1 MRFSTLFA
9 GALAAVVPALV
20 AAQQQVIV
28 GMNGTLTFNP
38 PAVTVPQGG
47 SVQFIFMSKNH
58 SVYQSSFADP
68 CTPIAN
74 GFQAPFFPIASDVTD
89 NFPTI
94 TLQVTQTAPL
104 WFYCPQTNPTNH
116 CHLGMVGSINAA
128 TTGNKTFKAFQAL
141 AMGQTANSTTATNG
155 TTVATG
161 TAAGNTTA
169 TPGTAA
175 GNTTTIPGTAAGGAA
190 GAAGNTT
197 NPTNGAFKTAS
208 SGMAV
213 ALALVAGSVFAL

>member
-9 GALAAVVPALV
+9 GALLALAPAFV

-38 PAVTVPQGG
+38 PAVTVPTGG
-47 SVQFIFMSKNH
+47 TVQFIFMSKNH

-94 TLQVTQTAPL
+94 TLKVTQTAPL
-104 WFYCPQTNPTNH
+104 WFYCPQTNPVNH
-116 CHLGMVGSINAA
+116 CHMGMVGSINAL
-128 TTGNKTFKAFQAL
+128 TTGNKTFADFQAA
-141 AMGQTANSTTATNG
+141 AMGTTANSTTAAGNATVPAGSAPAGGAANATTGNNG
-155 TTVATG
+155 TSG
-161 TAAGNTTA
+161 AAGN
-169 TPGTAA
+169 GT
-175 GNTTTIPGTAAGGAA
+175 A
-190 GAAGNTT
+190 GAAGN
-197 NPTNGAFKTAS
+197 NGAFKTAS
-208 SGMAV
+208 SGLTV
-213 ALALVAGSVFAL
+213 ALALVAGAVFAL